1 VQHKIFN
8 PTSNNFIIKLL
19 KHNQTKTLS
28 SILLS
33 QCTLGWTLY
42 VVSQDHLTK
51 PLANFSIRL
60 PNDWGMP
67 LGWATTFVPFAIVIA
82 GLLFNMLWMSRGIP
96 FKMVI

>member
-1 VQHKIFN
+1 MKFNHKSIELIV
-8 PTSNNFIIKLL
+8 SNF
-19 KHNQTKTLS
+19 
-28 SILLS
+28 S

-42 VVSQDHLTK
+42 VVSHEHLTK

-67 LGWATTFVPFAIVIA
+67 LGWAITFIPFAIMVA

-96 FKMVI
+96 FKMVDLILENTYVTN

>member
-1 VQHKIFN
+1 MDAF
-8 PTSNNFIIKLL
+8 F
-19 KHNQTKTLS
+19 
-28 SILLS
+28 

-42 VVSQDHLTK
+42 VVSHEHLTK

-67 LGWATTFVPFAIVIA
+67 LGWAITFIPFAIVIA

-96 FKMVI
+96 FKMVKLVLKCF